1 MDGRALMDRKVV
13 GIVFFGVVAVVTST
27 TTAGHS
33 VVQRSC
39 SCSCSCSCEWTWFL
53 FVVVGVVIVLLQL
66 SSLFQA
72 WSYS

>member
-33 VVQRSC
+33 VVQRSY
-39 SCSCSCSCEWTWFL
+39 SCSCSCEWNWFL

-66 SSLFQA
+66 WSLFQA